1 MWSSTK
7 RATGKLSKKD
17 PGDGL
22 SERGNRPGIM
32 PFEANAAI
40 PEGGTGT
47 AFWGW
52 IVPVDRHER
61 RGKNGSVRLSGTHKP
76 QYRGL
81 RNPKHEVACGRG
93 QAVDSFRRSSLH
105 VPVYRQV
112 HAGPRPL
119 PGDPTRSSVIRMRDL
134 GRPPLPDCSSLQKA
148 AENTLSGIV
157 RLECCA
163 APCVA

>member
-7 RATGKLSKKD
+7 RTIGKLSKKD
-17 PGDGL
+17 AGEGL

-40 PEGGTGT
+40 PEGGTGA

-61 RGKNGSVRLSGTHKP
+61 RGKNGSVRLPGTHKP

-81 RNPKHEVACGRG
+81 RDDEDAATRCLHSDPSRVLVSTCSATSTPSSE
-93 QAVDSFRRSSLH
+93 FRK
-105 VPVYRQV
+105 
-112 HAGPRPL
+112 
-119 PGDPTRSSVIRMRDL
+119 TIR
-134 GRPPLPDCSSLQKA
+134 C
-148 AENTLSGIV
+148 V
-157 RLECCA
+157 
-163 APCVA
+163 PCVS